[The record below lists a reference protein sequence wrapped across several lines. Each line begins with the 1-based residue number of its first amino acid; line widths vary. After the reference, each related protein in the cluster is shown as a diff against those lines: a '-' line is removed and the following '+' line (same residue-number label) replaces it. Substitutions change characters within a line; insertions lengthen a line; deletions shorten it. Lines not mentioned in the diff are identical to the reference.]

1 MSETPVPN
9 PEYWLKD
16 SLNEARQSLRDVPVW
31 AGGTKVPNPNP
42 GKVPLT
48 VPVTVNLP
56 EGYEL
61 ADTKMRP
68 SHAGEWYLDNSI
80 GGARR
85 RVGEEH
91 PNAMRVI
98 LRPIQPA
105 TVNGSV
111 LVEMSRDDARRS
123 AERCSIH
130 DFNLEECD
138 TNNLRCRLAVSARAA
153 IARKPC
159 PVMVHNDR
167 SCCIVQGKPYPDDD
181 TNRHSHPCKLEAGH
195 GGEHE

>member
-1 MSETPVPN
+1 MSE
-9 PEYWLKD
+9 
-16 SLNEARQSLRDVPVW
+16 
-31 AGGTKVPNPNP
+31 
-42 GKVPLT
+42 T

-56 EGYEL
+56 DGYEL

-98 LRPIQPA
+98 LRPIVPA
-105 TVNGSV
+105 TVM
-111 LVEMSRDDARRS
+111 VEMTRKDVEYFSRLDYSSGEYQRL
-123 AERCSIH
+123 SI
-130 DFNLEECD
+130 
-138 TNNLRCRLAVSARAA
+138 AARAA
-153 IARKPC
+153 LARKPEPLCGKLFADCTCVYGTSCEHDRNCTRLLGHEWPHADRKPC
-159 PVMVHNDR
+159 PVMVCGTFSATVCHNAEEPQR
-167 SCCIVQGKPYPDDD
+167 CL
-181 TNRHSHPCKLEAGH
+181 NRRPCKHDEGH

>member
-1 MSETPVPN
+1 MSDDFVPVTVKLKRPPEGMEWQIREPVPQR
-9 PEYWLKD
+9 EYYAGKMV
-16 SLNEARQSLRDVPVW
+16 NIEAVLRPI
-31 AGGTKVPNPNP
+31 
-42 GKVPLT
+42 

-98 LRPIQPA
+98 LRPIVSA
-105 TVNGSV
+105 TVMVERDV
-111 LVEMSRDDARRS
+111 L
-123 AERCSIH
+123 ERLVDRIEVIQGCSSSLTAH
-130 DFNLEECD
+130 
-138 TNNLRCRLAVSARAA
+138 ARAA
-153 IARKPC
+153 LARKPC
-159 PVMVHNDR
+159 PVMVCNNGGHFGECVPFLHRADEQPDR
-167 SCCIVQGKPYPDDD
+167 
-181 TNRHSHPCKLEAGH
+181 RPCKLTEGH

>member
-1 MSETPVPN
+1 M
-9 PEYWLKD
+9 
-16 SLNEARQSLRDVPVW
+16 
-31 AGGTKVPNPNP
+31 PNPNP

-68 SHAGEWYLDNSI
+68 SHVGEWYLDNSI

-98 LRPIQPA
+98 LRPIVSA
-105 TVNGSV
+105 TVM
-111 LVEMSRDDARRS
+111 VEMTREDAEYHAS
-123 AERCSIH
+123 WTGGSNIAI
-130 DFNLEECD
+130 L
-138 TNNLRCRLAVSARAA
+138 RLAVSARAA
-153 IARKPC
+153 LARKPYPQFDPAKHVDPTLGPDEVRLDGKVYKLKLPC
-159 PVMVHNDR
+159 PVMVCGLRQTACYSDEPERCLDR
-167 SCCIVQGKPYPDDD
+167 
-181 TNRHSHPCKLEAGH
+181 RPCKHSEGH